1 MDKYEFQN
9 VGTELYNFIWDDFC
23 DGYIEFS
30 KFNMDN
36 ESTKSTLL
44 YVLTNIL
51 KLLHP
56 FMPFVTEEIYSML
69 PVKETESIMISSYPK
84 VNEELNFDDTIKLME
99 EIRNFITKSRIT
111 KKENNIPKEFKY
123 SLECNNLSAEKI
135 IKNMLKLNN
144 EVIDGVYSKVTIESN
159 TNELN
164 VKLTYYYEVS
174 EEENK
179 KQKDAL
185 EKEKMT
191 LESNIARREKLLSN
205 PGYVNNAPRA
215 LVEEEKI
222 KLENE
227 KKELAIILEKLK

>member
-1 MDKYEFQN
+1 
-9 VGTELYNFIWDDFC
+9 
-23 DGYIEFS
+23 
-30 KFNMDN
+30 
-36 ESTKSTLL
+36 
-44 YVLTNIL
+44 
-51 KLLHP
+51 
-56 FMPFVTEEIYSML
+56 
-69 PVKETESIMISSYPK
+69 
-84 VNEELNFDDTIKLME
+84 
-99 EIRNFITKSRIT
+99 
-111 KKENNIPKEFKY
+111 
-123 SLECNNLSAEKI
+123 
-135 IKNMLKLNN
+135 MLKLNN
-144 EVIDGVYSKVTIESN
+144 EVQNSEYSKVTIESN

-205 PGYVNNAPRA
+205 PGYVNNAPKN

-227 KKELAIILEKLK
+227 KKELVIILEKLK

>member
-1 MDKYEFQN
+1 ME
-9 VGTELYNFIWDDFC
+9 ELYSVVNITPT
-23 DGYIEFS
+23 GT
-30 KFNMDN
+30 
-36 ESTKSTLL
+36 STSS
-44 YVLTNIL
+44 NGIC
-51 KLLHP
+51 
-56 FMPFVTEEIYSML
+56 
-69 PVKETESIMISSYPK
+69 ETG
-84 VNEELNFDDTIKLME
+84 D
-99 EIRNFITKSRIT
+99 
-111 KKENNIPKEFKY
+111 
-123 SLECNNLSAEKI
+123 EKI

-144 EVIDGVYSKVTIESN
+144 EVQDSEYSKVKIESN

-205 PGYVNNAPRA
+205 PGFVNNAPKA

-227 KKELAIILEKLK
+227 KKELTIILEKLK

>member
-1 MDKYEFQN
+1 
-9 VGTELYNFIWDDFC
+9 
-23 DGYIEFS
+23 
-30 KFNMDN
+30 
-36 ESTKSTLL
+36 
-44 YVLTNIL
+44 
-51 KLLHP
+51 
-56 FMPFVTEEIYSML
+56 
-69 PVKETESIMISSYPK
+69 
-84 VNEELNFDDTIKLME
+84 
-99 EIRNFITKSRIT
+99 
-111 KKENNIPKEFKY
+111 
-123 SLECNNLSAEKI
+123 
-135 IKNMLKLNN
+135 MLKLNN
-144 EVIDGVYSKVTIESN
+144 EAQDSEYSKVTIESN

-205 PGYVNNAPRA
+205 TGYVNNAPKA